1 MHAVGDLASEFI
13 VLAAAMIET
22 EMRAAEVEELVFP
35 HPTVS
40 EALKA
45 AILQAAP

>member
-1 MHAVGDLASEFI
+1 
-13 VLAAAMIET
+13 MIEM
-22 EMRAAEVEELVFP
+22 EMCARDAAELVFP

-45 AILQAAP
+45 AIATLA